1 MQKASHFRLTKYLQS
16 KNIFCIFYKLRFV
29 LKRDKLGSGYSFAK
43 PPRIYSP
50 RDTSFEKLKQLAGN
64 LASNLFWRH
73 EMKRKIFFVF
83 LFLTIPFFAHAAKEK
98 YVVTNLVSDEAGEA
112 LIQDTNLVNPWGI
125 AINPTGAFWVSD
137 NETGVSTLYAGDV
150 NGSPF
155 ETVPLVVTIPNGVPT
170 GIVFNPT
177 SDFVISDG
185 TTSAPAFFIFVS
197 ESGTV
202 SGWNPAVPPATEA
215 HVGNTFADANFKGV
229 ALGSNATGNF
239 LYLANFHAHK
249 IDVLDTNFALVS
261 LSGSFTDPDVPAE
274 YSPFN
279 IQNIDGKLYVMYA
292 LADEEGDE
300 ELPGPHRGF
309 VSVFDTDGNLLQHLI
324 EHGQLNAPWG
334 IALAPADFGPF
345 SNALL
350 VGNFGNGRINAYD
363 PNTGEFL
370 GRLKTQP
377 GGKLDGLWAITFG
390 NGVTA
395 GDANKLYFSAGPDD
409 EEHGLFGSIAFQ

>member
-1 MQKASHFRLTKYLQS
+1 
-16 KNIFCIFYKLRFV
+16 
-29 LKRDKLGSGYSFAK
+29 
-43 PPRIYSP
+43 
-50 RDTSFEKLKQLAGN
+50 
-64 LASNLFWRH
+64 
-73 EMKRKIFFVF
+73 MKRKLLLVF
-83 LFLTIPFFAHAAKEK
+83 LFLTIPFLAHAAKK
-98 YVVTNLVSDEAGEA
+98 QYIVTNLVSDQPGEA

-177 SDFVISDG
+177 SDFVITDG
-185 TTSAPAFFIFVS
+185 TASAPPFFIFVS
-197 ESGTV
+197 ENGTV

-215 HVGNTFADANFKGV
+215 HIGTTVADANYKGL
-229 ALGSNATGNF
+229 AIGSNATGNF
-239 LYLANFHAHK
+239 LYLANFRAHK
-249 IDVLDTNFALVS
+249 IDVLDTNFDLVS
-261 LSGSFTDPDVPAE
+261 LTGSFTDPDVPPE

-279 IQNIDGKLYVMYA
+279 IQILNGKLYVMYA

-300 ELPGPHRGF
+300 EIPGPHKGF

-324 EHGQLNAPWG
+324 AGGKLNAPWG
-334 IALAPADFGPF
+334 IALAPGDFGPF

-350 VGNFGNGRINAYD
+350 VGNFGNGRIHAYD

-370 GRLKTQP
+370 GRLKMNVP
-377 GGKLDGLWAITFG
+377 GDRIDGLWAITFG
-390 NGVTA
+390 NGTTA

-409 EEHGLFGSIAFQ
+409 DTHGLFGSIASQ